1 MIKVIYRAVQFVL
14 IETYWNV
21 KFNGY
26 TAYLHKGESINR
38 NILECKVMNAMIALV
53 ASFVLIETYWNV
65 KANGSRMISATLPVL
80 IETYWNVK
88 WCATYQFALELEY

>member
-1 MIKVIYRAVQFVL
+1 
-14 IETYWNV
+14 
-21 KFNGY
+21 
-26 TAYLHKGESINR
+26 
-38 NILECKVMNAMIALV
+38 MNAMIALV

-88 WCATYQFALELEY
+88 EDVTMISKTGGIVLIETYWNVKLDDINRFSEDNKY